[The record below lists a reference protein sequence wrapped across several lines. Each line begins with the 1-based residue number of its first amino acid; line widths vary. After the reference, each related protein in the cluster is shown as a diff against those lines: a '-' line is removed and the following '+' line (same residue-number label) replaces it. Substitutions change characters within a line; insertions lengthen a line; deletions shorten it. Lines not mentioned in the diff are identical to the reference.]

1 MLPMAILL
9 ISPCYHN
16 VLYTINLCRKT
27 AEPPP
32 SIEEEPNIIKASP
45 SIEGQV
51 KDAAAGSLRPPRF
64 EGEKD
69 LSVRAKLAGVEV
81 TLADRRGELLTAD
94 TKGEYTV
101 PGKCP

>member
-1 MLPMAILL
+1 LY
-9 ISPCYHN
+9 ISN
-16 VLYTINLCRKT
+16 VCRKT

-32 SIEEEPNIIKASP
+32 SIEEEPNVVKTSP

-51 KDAAAGSLRPPRF
+51 KDATAGSLRPPGF

-81 TLADRRGELLTAD
+81 TLADRHGELLTAD
-94 TKGEYTV
+94 TKGECTV